1 MEMWTNGAIK
11 PEDALVEAAKILR
24 KHLNPFVLYH
34 DAGTDEIIEAMPE
47 EPFTEPDVDDDL
59 RAKLNMSLA
68 DLDLSVRAGNCL
80 ESARILT
87 VGELARC
94 TESDLLRVRS
104 FGKTSLREVKRKL
117 GEIGLTLGF
126 DVEGGSVPQPASPTP
141 TVMTEST
148 APTASTILP
157 PTPMPPST
165 AQHDAGK
172 LPNPMVDT
180 NPFRV
185 GQQ

>member
-1 MEMWTNGAIK
+1 
-11 PEDALVEAAKILR
+11 
-24 KHLNPFVLYH
+24 
-34 DAGTDEIIEAMPE
+34 
-47 EPFTEPDVDDDL
+47 
-59 RAKLNMSLA
+59 MSLA

-94 TESDLLRVRS
+94 TENDLLRVRS
-104 FGKTSLREVKRKL
+104 CGKTSLREVKRKL
-117 GEIGLTLGF
+117 GEMGLTLGF
-126 DVEGGSVPQPASPTP
+126 DVEGGSVPQPVDAALART
-141 TVMTEST
+141 TEST

-165 AQHDAGK
+165 SPHDPQQ

-185 GQQ
+185 GHQ